1 MGISEKEAEELESLQ
16 KKIPEEILQDFLERW
31 KTDRFV
37 NLTSVELVRE
47 NIFDILTVPKDDT
60 AEFGYAALDQMAIM
74 QKAEEEQLT
83 DRVYCYPGADE
94 VGSVIFARVFCQIK
108 QYQPVFYVSKP
119 VIA

>member
-83 DRVYCYPGADE
+83 DRV
-94 VGSVIFARVFCQIK
+94 
-108 QYQPVFYVSKP
+108 
-119 VIA
+119 